1 MSKEQVWG
9 SLLVVLNDQIR
20 PPIKTQKVKKL
31 ATLNIYAFTINLLP
45 HVFGDYCFA
54 GHKYKYMEIIHQKEL
69 CDADLHK
76 EITKMPINSTQPR

>member
-1 MSKEQVWG
+1 M
-9 SLLVVLNDQIR
+9 
-20 PPIKTQKVKKL
+20 IKSDRQLRHKKLEKL
-31 ATLNIYAFTINLLP
+31 ATFNTYAFTINLVL
-45 HVFGDYCFA
+45 HVFGDYCFV